1 MIASTLDANHE
12 AIQEWIAAKRNG
24 SIGKPTQEF
33 EWPSDTVVGRYFD
46 PDGVPP
52 MRDASVVRVV
62 LKFFPDGHPPY
73 SIVTTYP
80 REALNG

>member
-1 MIASTLDANHE
+1 MVASTLDADHD
-12 AIQEWIAAKRNG
+12 AIQEWIAAKRDG

-33 EWPSDTVVGRYFD
+33 EWPADTVVGRSFD
-46 PDGVPP
+46 TDGAPP

-62 LKFFPDGHPPY
+62 LKFLPDGQPPY

-80 REALNG
+80 REDLNR